1 MTFIVCRA
9 ARLGAFVKGKL
20 STDLPVWILV
30 GIVPCVIRIR
40 AIAVIHATAITAAP
54 AARRILALALVL
66 DLGLDVGGDG
76 LLAGDSDHVV

>member
-1 MTFIVCRA
+1 MDY
-9 ARLGAFVKGKL
+9 
-20 STDLPVWILV
+20 STRQGLNYLPVWILV

-54 AARRILALALVL
+54 ATRRILALALVL